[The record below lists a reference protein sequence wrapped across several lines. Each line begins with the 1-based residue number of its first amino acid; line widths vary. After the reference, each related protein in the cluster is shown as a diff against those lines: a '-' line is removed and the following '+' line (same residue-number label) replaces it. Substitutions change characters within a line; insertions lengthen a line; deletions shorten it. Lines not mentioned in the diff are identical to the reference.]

1 MAGSRRSRQPYEN
14 EVILRIRANRK
25 NKSLL
30 LSAHPQYARVQLTDV
45 PFENPAQPPNYCM
58 VLRKYL
64 DGAIIEAIE
73 QKENDRVLTFTFKR
87 RNELGDTEYLA
98 LVVEIMGRHSNVLLI
113 NKEENRLVDAIR
125 HVPASQNT
133 YRTLLPGATYIE
145 APSQNRQNPFQYD
158 GPFPVTELSLNEKVK
173 WIQQT
178 FQGFGKDSAN
188 ELAYRMDSHSD
199 DSPKAV
205 FQHFMAPFKS
215 GELEPT
221 LTRIDQKEFFSPLPY
236 GHLNGSRESFSSLS
250 ELMDRY
256 FQNKAERDRVH
267 QQSNDL
273 SHLVKNLYQ
282 KNRKKIEKLK
292 KELKE
297 TEQADSYKVKGEVLT
312 AYLHEVD
319 QGDESITLPNFYENE
334 EPLEISLDPQK
345 SPAENAQ
352 YYFSRYQKLK
362 NAKIHLTKQ
371 LKSTRH
377 ELNYFDTL
385 LTQLS
390 IASISDIEDI
400 RDELRE
406 QEYLKKKNTKNR
418 NKKKKKSQPEAFTS
432 SDGTSI
438 LVGKNNTQN
447 DELTLRK
454 ARKSHYW
461 AHAKDIP
468 GSHVI
473 IEDDEPS
480 ETALEEAC
488 ILAAYYS
495 KYRLSSSVPVD
506 VVQVKHIKKPN
517 GAKPGYVIYEG
528 QSTYFVTS
536 SRVMKKYA
544 NSRKIA
550 NKEAPMQAGSLHR
563 GFSFVMIGSLWS
575 TTSSP

>member
-1 MAGSRRSRQPYEN
+1 MSFDGLFVHGLRDELEEELNGGRITKIQQPYDN

-30 LSAHPQYARVQLTDV
+30 LSAHPQYARVQLTDI

-73 QKENDRVLTFTFKR
+73 QKENDRILTFTFKR
-87 RNELGDTEYLA
+87 RNELGDTEYLS
-98 LVVEIMGRHSNVLLI
+98 LIVEIMGRHSNVLLV
-113 NKEENRLVDAIR
+113 NTEDNRLVDAIR

-133 YRTLLPGATYIE
+133 YRTLLPGAEYKE
-145 APSQNRQNPFQYD
+145 APSQDRKNPFDYD
-158 GPFPVTELSLNEKVK
+158 GPFPVMELDHKNKVK

-178 FQGFGKDSAN
+178 FQGFGKDSAH
-188 ELAYRMDSHSD
+188 ELAYRMDTHSD
-199 DSPKAV
+199 DAPSVV
-205 FQHFMAPFKS
+205 FQHFMASFKS
-215 GELEPT
+215 GKLEPT
-221 LTRIDQKEFFSPLPY
+221 LTRNGQKETFTPLPY
-236 GHLNGSRESFSSLS
+236 LHLEGEKLPFDSLS

-256 FQNKAERDRVH
+256 YQNKAERDRVH

-282 KNRKKIEKLK
+282 KDKKKIQKLK
-292 KELKE
+292 KELQQ
-297 TEQADSYKVKGEVLT
+297 TEKADEYKVKGEVLT

-319 QGDESITLPNFYENE
+319 QGDEKVTLPNFYEDE
-334 EPLEISLDPQK
+334 TPLEIDLDPQK
-345 SPAENAQ
+345 TPAENAQ

-362 NAKIHLTKQ
+362 SAKTHVTKQ

-406 QEYLKKKNTKNR
+406 GDYLKKKKSKKDR
-418 NKKKKKSQPEAFTS
+418 RKKNKKSKPEAFVS
-432 SDGTSI
+432 SDGVSM

-447 DELTLRK
+447 DELTLKK
-454 ARKSHYW
+454 AHKKHWW

-473 IEDDEPS
+473 IEDEDPS
-480 ETALEEAC
+480 EKTLEEAC
-488 ILAAYYS
+488 VLAAYYS

-506 VVQVKHIKKPN
+506 VVQVKHIRKPN

-528 QSTYFVTS
+528 QSTYYVTPS
-536 SRVMKKYA
+536 DEKVRELKPKS
-544 NSRKIA
+544 
-550 NKEAPMQAGSLHR
+550 
-563 GFSFVMIGSLWS
+563 
-575 TTSSP
+575 

>member
-1 MAGSRRSRQPYEN
+1 MSFDGLFVHGLRDELENEIIGGRITKIQQPYEN

-30 LSAHPQYARVQLTDV
+30 LSAHPQYARVQLTDI
-45 PFENPAQPPNYCM
+45 PFDNPAQAPNYCM

-64 DGAIIEAIE
+64 DGAIIESVE
-73 QKENDRVLTFTFKR
+73 QKENDRILTFSFKR

-98 LVVEIMGRHSNVLLI
+98 LVVEIMGRHSNVLLV
-113 NKEENRLVDAIR
+113 NNEENRLVDAIR

-145 APSQNRQNPFQYD
+145 APSQDRKNPFDYD
-158 GPFPVTELSLNEKVK
+158 GPFPVSDLSFSDKVK

-178 FQGFGKDSAN
+178 FQGFGKDSAQ
-188 ELAYRMDSHSD
+188 ELAYRMDTHPD
-199 DSPKAV
+199 DAPKVV
-205 FQHFMAPFKS
+205 FQHFMAPFKT
-215 GELEPT
+215 GELQPT
-221 LTRIDQKEFFSPLPY
+221 LTKAEQKEFFSPLPY
-236 GHLNGSRESFSSLS
+236 EHFKGETQSFDSLS
-250 ELMDRY
+250 DLMDRY
-256 FQNKAERDRVH
+256 YHNKAERDRVH

-282 KNRKKIEKLK
+282 KNKKKVQKLK

-297 TEQADSYKVKGEVLT
+297 TEKADDYRVKGEVLT
-312 AYLHEVD
+312 AYLHEVN
-319 QGDESITLPNFYENE
+319 QGDESITLPNFYAED
-334 EPLEISLDPQK
+334 EPLEISLNPQK

-362 NAKIHLTKQ
+362 SAKIHLTKQ

-390 IASISDIEDI
+390 IASVSDIEDI
-400 RDELRE
+400 RDELRDG
-406 QEYLKKKNTKNR
+406 EYLKKKRKKNR
-418 NKKKKKSQPEAFTS
+418 NKKSKKSQPEAFVS
-432 SDGTSI
+432 SDGVSI

-454 ARKSHYW
+454 AHKKHWW

-473 IEDDEPS
+473 IEDDDPS
-480 ETALEEAC
+480 EQTLEEAC
-488 ILAAYYS
+488 TLAAYYS
-495 KYRLSSSVPVD
+495 KYRLSASVPVD
-506 VVQVKHIKKPN
+506 VVQVKRIKKPK

-528 QSTYFVTS
+528 QTTYFVTPS
-536 SRVMKKYA
+536 DEKVRELKL
-544 NSRKIA
+544 NSK
-550 NKEAPMQAGSLHR
+550 
-563 GFSFVMIGSLWS
+563 
-575 TTSSP
+575 

>member
-1 MAGSRRSRQPYEN
+1 MSFDGLLVHGLRDELENEIVGGRITKIQQPYEN
-14 EVILRIRANRK
+14 EVILRVRANRK

-30 LSAHPQYARVQLTDV
+30 LSAHPQYARVQLTDI
-45 PFENPAQPPNYCM
+45 PFENPAQAPNYCM

-64 DGAIIEAIE
+64 DGAIIESVE
-73 QKENDRVLTFTFKR
+73 QKENDRVLTFSFKK
-87 RNELGDTEYLA
+87 RNELGDTEYLS
-98 LVVEIMGRHSNVLLI
+98 LIVEIMGRHSNVLLV
-113 NKEENRLVDAIR
+113 NKEDNRLVDAIR

-133 YRTLLPGATYIE
+133 YRTLLPGATYVE
-145 APSQNRQNPFQYD
+145 APSQDNKNPFDYE
-158 GPFPVTELSLNEKVK
+158 GPFPVAELTFKDKVS

-178 FQGFGKDSAN
+178 FQGFGKDSAQ
-188 ELAYRMDSHSD
+188 ELAYRMDTHKD
-199 DSPKAV
+199 DAPKTI
-205 FQHFMAPFKS
+205 FQHFMAPFKA
-215 GELEPT
+215 GQLNPT
-221 LTRIDQKEFFSPLPY
+221 LTKDGHKEYFSPLPY
-236 GHLNGSRESFSSLS
+236 ESIEGEKLSFDSLG

-282 KNRKKIEKLK
+282 KNKKKVQKLK

-297 TEQADSYKVKGEVLT
+297 TEKADNYKVKGEVLT
-312 AYLHEVD
+312 AYLHEVN
-319 QGDESITLPNFYENE
+319 QGDESITLPNFYEE
-334 EPLEISLDPQK
+334 EKPLEISLDPQK

-377 ELNYFDTL
+377 EMNYFDTL

-390 IASISDIEDI
+390 IASVSDIEDI
-400 RDELRE
+400 REELRDGD
-406 QEYLKKKNTKNR
+406 YLKKKKSKKNR
-418 NKKKKKSQPEAFTS
+418 NKKNKKSQPEAFVS

-454 ARKSHYW
+454 ARKSHWW

-473 IEDDEPS
+473 IEDDDPS
-480 ETALEEAC
+480 EETLEEAC

-528 QSTYFVTS
+528 QSTYFVTPS
-536 SRVMKKYA
+536 DEKVRELKK
-544 NSRKIA
+544 
-550 NKEAPMQAGSLHR
+550 E
-563 GFSFVMIGSLWS
+563 
-575 TTSSP
+575 